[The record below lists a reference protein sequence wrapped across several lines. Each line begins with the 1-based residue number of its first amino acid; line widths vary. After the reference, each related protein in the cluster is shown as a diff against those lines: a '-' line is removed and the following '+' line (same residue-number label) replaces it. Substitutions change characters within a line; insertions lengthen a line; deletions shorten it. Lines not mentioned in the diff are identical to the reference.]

1 MERVDDTIVRHIKD
15 GETGKR
21 RRWRERERERGKVT
35 LKLCLLAH
43 EVKVGWLPTCTY
55 HQRTT
60 VHIERDEGQH
70 SNKLKREREREFE
83 KKCLVNSSSFFF
95 FNILSGLEPGLLMTS
110 SFFILTLE
118 PGRPHHESHCN
129 TVYIL

>member
-1 MERVDDTIVRHIKD
+1 MKVNIQTNSSEK
-15 GETGKR
+15 
-21 RRWRERERERGKVT
+21 ERES
-35 LKLCLLAH
+35 LK
-43 EVKVGWLPTCTY
+43 K
-55 HQRTT
+55 
-60 VHIERDEGQH
+60 
-70 SNKLKREREREFE
+70 
-83 KKCLVNSSSFFF
+83 KKCLVNSSSFF